1 MLASNSIWYELLE
14 SFLVFSTEI
23 ISQLYNT
30 EKVCMCAAEEMYF
43 QSWMHTATVNLF
55 ADYASTLGG
64 ANKANTREI
73 IGGF

>member
-1 MLASNSIWYELLE
+1 
-14 SFLVFSTEI
+14 
-23 ISQLYNT
+23 
-30 EKVCMCAAEEMYF
+30 MCAAEEMYF